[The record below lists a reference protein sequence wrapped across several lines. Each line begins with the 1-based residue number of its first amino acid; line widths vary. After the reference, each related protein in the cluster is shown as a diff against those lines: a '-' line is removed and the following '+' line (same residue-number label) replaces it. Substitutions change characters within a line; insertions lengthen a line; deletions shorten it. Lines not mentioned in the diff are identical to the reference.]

1 MTTLQL
7 NTEAVTTGTETPAED
22 QVFARARACKR
33 NGKVVDNLFNAVLM
47 DGAGAEIDRLHGE
60 TFTSSAKA
68 EVAGLAHWL
77 HAFIDIDEEMRVFE
91 AQLLKKMP
99 KWIAA
104 HRVELLLRQDARS
117 MAARE
122 DITVEEALKNL
133 KAMAK
138 ARAKED
144 SEDAEDTDDVFSE

>member
-7 NTEAVTTGTETPAED
+7 NTETVAETETPTDKAY
-22 QVFARARACKR
+22 ARAYAVKR
-33 NGKVVDNLFNAVLM
+33 NGKVVDNLFHAVLM
-47 DGAGAEIDRLHGE
+47 DDTDKVIDSIPFE
-60 TFTSSAKA
+60 TFTSAAKA

-91 AQLLKKMP
+91 AQLRAKLP
-99 KWIAA
+99 KWVAA

-122 DITVEEALKNL
+122 GITVDEALKNL

-138 ARAKED
+138 ARAAEK
-144 SEDAEDTDDVFSE
+144 SEAAEDTDDVFGE